1 MSQSDTI
8 EWLRA
13 KLTGPE
19 GVLDIVARSSQ
30 IPAVV
35 ASGSAS
41 QAGSAATPRA
51 LVKSHALSLFTVGLG
66 VAVRTYSN
74 RRGSA

>member
-51 LVKSHALSLFTVGLG
+51 LVKSHAPLSNISFLSEAESWLAGG
-66 VAVRTYSN
+66 A
-74 RRGSA
+74 